1 MTQVQFTNLT
11 AMAAVGLAP
20 VMLTTAGHVSPGRL
34 KELAEAAVILAAVAL
49 KGGADRIPNGKRG
62 AVTVAA
68 RAARGGGVFRPSSWT
83 RSRNH
88 PEQSSRF
95 LM

>member
-34 KELAEAAVILAAVAL
+34 KELAEAAVILAQQLSKEAQTAYQTANGAL
-49 KGGADRIPNGKRG
+49 
-62 AVTVAA
+62 
-68 RAARGGGVFRPSSWT
+68 
-83 RSRNH
+83 
-88 PEQSSRF
+88 
-95 LM
+95 

>member
-34 KELAEAAVILAAVAL
+34 KELAEAAVILAQQLSTEAQTAYQTASGTL
-49 KGGADRIPNGKRG
+49 
-62 AVTVAA
+62 
-68 RAARGGGVFRPSSWT
+68 
-83 RSRNH
+83 
-88 PEQSSRF
+88 
-95 LM
+95 

>member
-34 KELAEAAVILAAVAL
+34 KELAEAAVILAQQLSKEAQIAYQAASGAL
-49 KGGADRIPNGKRG
+49 
-62 AVTVAA
+62 
-68 RAARGGGVFRPSSWT
+68 
-83 RSRNH
+83 
-88 PEQSSRF
+88 
-95 LM
+95 

>member
-34 KELAEAAVILAAVAL
+34 KELAEAAVILAQQISKEAQTAHQTA
-49 KGGADRIPNGKRG
+49 GGA
-62 AVTVAA
+62 
-68 RAARGGGVFRPSSWT
+68 
-83 RSRNH
+83 
-88 PEQSSRF
+88 
-95 LM
+95 L